1 MEFLKEILG
10 DELFAQVEEK
20 INAADGVKLANI
32 ADGSYIAKA
41 DYDKLNGEFE
51 KFKAAPDNSEEL
63 ETLRADKAKLE
74 GDISKLKFDSALNLA
89 LATSGARNTKALGAL
104 IDPDKLN
111 LTDEGLDGFGQQL
124 AAVKEENPWLFGKE
138 PEGTGMAHGT
148 AEPTMDG
155 VTKSFL
161 AKNEGIKID

>member
-10 DELFAQVEEK
+10 DELFARVEEK
-20 INAADGVKLANI
+20 INAADGVKLVNI
-32 ADGSYIAKA
+32 ADGSYIAKSE
-41 DYDKLNGEFE
+41 YDKLSGELD
-51 KFKAAPDNSEEL
+51 KFKSADNSAEL
-63 ETLRADKAKLE
+63 EQLRAEKEKLE

-104 IDPDKLN
+104 IDPDKLT